1 MRTAELVR
9 YLKKHGIK
17 LHRHGTRHDVYIN
30 PANGKKSEIPRHQS
44 QEIGTGLKDKIL
56 KDLGLK

>member
-1 MRTAELVR
+1 MKVSEFVR
-9 YLKKHGIK
+9 ELKKQGIK

-30 PANGKKSEIPRHQS
+30 PRTGDKAELPRHQS
-44 QEIGTGLKDKIL
+44 KEIKTGTRESII